1 MEGLLNT
8 NYLAPLPEFL
18 IQEVRGWNLRIS
30 ISSEYPDA
38 AGPEAILWEPL
49 FYEFGIN
56 RNLLGC

>member
-8 NYLAPLPEFL
+8 NYLAPLPELL

-38 AGPEAILWEPL
+38 AGPEAIL
-49 FYEFGIN
+49 
-56 RNLLGC
+56 